1 MAQRDYEEQPE
12 APDLGASVQLE
23 TAQDLVGPPSGG
35 QPLDAGYVP
44 PDRPYALEEHGVTG
58 QEMADGE
65 SMDDRLA
72 REVPDDQPADPERAG
87 RITVADQGAA
97 LETPDDMTG
106 VDVGIDGG
114 AASAEEAAVHLS
126 DDPAAPVEVEPSVA
140 DAPELADPEVE
151 AAVAGDPLA
160 ARAERD
166 AAGDALTSGDD
177 LAAGIDGRT
186 DAAGS
191 ASSASGREDV
201 GPV

>member
-23 TAQDLVGPPSGG
+23 TSQDLVGPPSGA

-44 PDRPYALEEHGVTG
+44 PDRPYALDEHGTTG

-65 SMDDRLA
+65 SMDARLA
-72 REVPDDQPADPERAG
+72 REVPDDQPADPDRAG
-87 RITVADQGAA
+87 RITIADQGAA
-97 LETPDDMTG
+97 LETPDDMAA

-126 DDPAAPVEVEPSVA
+126 DDPVAPVEVEPSVA
-140 DAPELADPEVE
+140 DAPELDDPEVE
-151 AAVAGDPLA
+151 AALADDPLA
-160 ARAERD
+160 ERAQRE
-166 AAGDALTSGDD
+166 AAGDALAGGDD
-177 LAAGIDGRT
+177 LAGGIDGRS
-186 DAAGS
+186 DASGA
-191 ASSASGREDV
+191 ASSASGRDDV